1 METKKSQKLKS
12 KMEYFYS
19 TLKKTSNN
27 NSYQLKQELNLN
39 EKLIDLENK

>member
-19 TLKKTSNN
+19 TLKKTSTN
-27 NSYQLKQELNLN
+27 NSYQLKQEFNLN
-39 EKLIDLENK
+39 DKIIELENK